1 METFE
6 FKIKKNILNEIS
18 TLTTISE
25 RIKYYRIKNGMYQE
39 HLSKISGVSRDA
51 ISKFETNELNPTI
64 LSVIKL
70 AKIGF

>member
-1 METFE
+1 M
-6 FKIKKNILNEIS
+6 
-18 TLTTISE
+18 
-25 RIKYYRIKNGMYQE
+25 
-39 HLSKISGVSRDA
+39 SGVSRDA